1 VIRIV
6 CFPLGV
12 TAVCL
17 DIYLVAQRALQAG
30 WDMSLLGV
38 AVVVALIG
46 VAALTYAPTLK
57 AEGRRGD
64 ALAAYLVGVAIA
76 AIVLVANTARIHAVN
91 QANTALAE
99 QQLALKAGALA
110 QQKRAQEAYAQAKKG
125 YENAQ
130 RAVEYECTDR
140 QGPQCEKRREE
151 RDKVQASFDANGKA
165 LTSAEVTHAS
175 IKVLSDSADVDWISS
190 TLGFDRKRVA
200 LWWPAVWQGALFVG
214 SILMFRMARKSK
226 AAAPVAAL
234 PREILQASTVGRVC
248 VDDANTLSIT
258 NPVMVDPHG
267 DIAIDR
273 VRDALLEATARA
285 LRDFLLRNGV
295 RAKGDRLI
303 GVRLMKHIE
312 NRKG

>member
-1 VIRIV
+1 MIRIV

-17 DIYLVAQRALQAG
+17 DVYLVAQRALQAG

-46 VAALTYAPTLK
+46 IAALTYAPTLK
-57 AEGRRGD
+57 AEGRQGD

-110 QQKRAQEAYAQAKKG
+110 QQKRAREAYAQVKKA

-151 RDKVQASFDANGKA
+151 RDKVQASFEANGKT

-175 IKVLSDSADVDWISS
+175 IKVLSIPPMW
-190 TLGFDRKRVA
+190 TGYPPP
-200 LWWPAVWQGALFVG
+200 W
-214 SILMFRMARKSK
+214 
-226 AAAPVAAL
+226 
-234 PREILQASTVGRVC
+234 ASTASAWHSGGRRCGRERFSSAVFSC
-248 VDDANTLSIT
+248 SAWHANPRHRRLSLPCRGT
-258 NPVMVDPHG
+258 V
-267 DIAIDR
+267 
-273 VRDALLEATARA
+273 
-285 LRDFLLRNGV
+285 F
-295 RAKGDRLI
+295 
-303 GVRLMKHIE
+303 
-312 NRKG
+312 